1 MSATLQEACY
11 ENTTA
16 VYMALELSNMNRP
29 GYSEDCLV

>member
-16 VYMALELSNMNRP
+16 VVP
-29 GYSEDCLV
+29 GAGAEQQAVESPDR